1 MPSAHS
7 SDEKRKEKEKDG
19 KCKAGVSS
27 LKNSEQ

>member
-7 SDEKRKEKEKDG
+7 SDEKRKEKDG
-19 KCKAGVSS
+19 KCKTGVSS